1 MFVNHVVMKRIHV
14 VPTASSSV
22 RHAPRRHSTVREGTR
37 LGLIIGVTTW
47 LWLAGIDL
55 VRGEPFQTL
64 HFFGFTR
71 FTVIHFVLCLG
82 YGFTIISAIHASM
95 KEPTVMFGIIFS
107 AILFEAGFVVLTAMI
122 ANIGIGDL
130 AWGKFFVGNLIAA
143 AITFALVARDH
154 SLRDLFHAAEALQK
168 D

>member
-1 MFVNHVVMKRIHV
+1 
-14 VPTASSSV
+14 
-22 RHAPRRHSTVREGTR
+22 
-37 LGLIIGVTTW
+37 
-47 LWLAGIDL
+47 
-55 VRGEPFQTL
+55 
-64 HFFGFTR
+64 
-71 FTVIHFVLCLG
+71 
-82 YGFTIISAIHASM
+82 
-95 KEPTVMFGIIFS
+95 
-107 AILFEAGFVVLTAMI
+107 MI

>member
-1 MFVNHVVMKRIHV
+1 MV
-14 VPTASSSV
+14 
-22 RHAPRRHSTVREGTR
+22 
-37 LGLIIGVTTW
+37 
-47 LWLAGIDL
+47 
-55 VRGEPFQTL
+55 
-64 HFFGFTR
+64 
-71 FTVIHFVLCLG
+71 
-82 YGFTIISAIHASM
+82 
-95 KEPTVMFGIIFS
+95 GIIFS